1 MSQILVRQLAP
12 EAHRALK
19 ARARKMHRSAE
30 SIAREILEGSLL
42 PESRLGFGD
51 RMAALWTGADLSGIE
66 LERDKT
72 PYEPI
77 DLQ

>member
-19 ARARKMHRSAE
+19 ARAHKLHRSAE
-30 SIAREILEGSLL
+30 SVAREILESSLL
-42 PESRLGFGD
+42 PDSGLGFGD
-51 RMAALWTGADLSGIE
+51 RMAAFWSDADLTGID

-77 DLQ
+77 DLK